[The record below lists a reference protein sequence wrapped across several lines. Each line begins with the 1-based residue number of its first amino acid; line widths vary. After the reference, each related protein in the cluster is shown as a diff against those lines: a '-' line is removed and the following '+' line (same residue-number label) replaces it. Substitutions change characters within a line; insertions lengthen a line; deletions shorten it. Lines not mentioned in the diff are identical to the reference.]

1 MLSNMKVGTK
11 LLAVAAAPL
20 LLALLLTFVG
30 INDRRAD
37 AASAADTEHLVGFS
51 NRTTALVD
59 SLQSERTATVDR
71 ISGAADAQ
79 LDALREETDAD
90 AAAFNAGRT
99 GLPADRELTLAIDEA
114 VTALEGV
121 SGMRERVDGSTAD
134 AAIVAEYTQ
143 VVERLFEV
151 QREVAEQPA
160 LGDATNDVL
169 SLLQISEAKEMG
181 AAIEAQTALAFS
193 DGAADPTVAP
203 AVAAELGALESAR
216 TEAADRLLQ
225 LPSDEATD
233 LTAQAFSEWS
243 QSDEL
248 ENLMTIFVATT
259 NTGTVGDSD
268 RTRLDAAIEG
278 YTSALR
284 EAEISVAEATQE
296 RAADAASSASA
307 NARNFMVIWLIAAI
321 GSVVLAVVLAKALTR
336 RLVRLTEAADDLAER
351 QLPNLVEQLRTPPE
365 EGSDEQVDRPDPVDV
380 HGSDEIGQ
388 LADSFNTVQTV
399 AYDVAIEQGK
409 MLEKGI
415 SEIFVNLAR
424 RNQALID
431 RQIQFIDELERHEE
445 DPDVLESLFR
455 LDHLATRMRRH
466 AESLLV
472 LAGAEPSRRRSA
484 PVSLS
489 DVVRVAVGEIEDYNR
504 ISLVA
509 FDDAEVPSGVAVDVA
524 HMMSELME
532 NATQFSPPDTVVE
545 IVGHRTHEGYTVS
558 ISDQGIGMSAEQL
571 DDVNELLASPPATGL
586 TLNRTLGFVV
596 IARLARRFAIKVRLT
611 SSPSGGVTAIVNL
624 PEAVLV
630 GGDAENAEE
639 PSEEGSARIIIPE
652 AGPTVASTTVVAEV
666 EEDAGI
672 AAPLSSEAPEQDDAE
687 TIMLDELPSR
697 PGAPIAPTGSDQEL
711 PPATMTED
719 EPAAAEPAPDL
730 DLPAPFPV
738 AETTSSDDVDV
749 PAPAALDQPAPFA
762 APEPDEIDEPVAI
775 DEPEPFEAPEP
786 VAIDEPE
793 PFEIPEPVAID
804 EPEPFEIPEPVA
816 IDEPEPF
823 EIPEPVAID
832 EPEPF
837 EIPEPVAIDEP
848 EPFEI
853 PEPVAIDEPEP
864 FEIPEPVAIDEPE
877 PFEIP
882 EPVAIDEPEPFE
894 APEPFTPAF
903 EDLEPEPYAP
913 LTPAPEGAPEPFEPS
928 APAPPA
934 APEPEVQSEPEP
946 LTPFAPAASAEP
958 EAPLEPRLPPPP
970 AEPLTPFA
978 PAQDHTP
985 LPTFHPPAAPTE
997 EPNADDWGSGSP
1009 LTSPQPVGD
1018 LSQPT
1023 DGFLGL
1029 PSRVSSTSD
1038 EPPGP
1043 PPPLDTP
1050 SPGFAPSGSG
1060 QTTPGGLPLW
1070 QPTFVPA
1077 PADAGANDLTPAGL
1091 TRRERT
1097 TAERALPTGP
1107 SVTSTRR
1114 SPEEVRQMLSRYRG
1128 GLKKGRAAPAEDGT
1142 TTHESSPSS

>member
-37 AASAADTEHLVGFS
+37 AASAADTEDLVGFS

-59 SLQSERTATVDR
+59 SLQSERTATADR
-71 ISGAADAQ
+71 ISGATDAQ
-79 LDALREETDAD
+79 LGAVREETDAD
-90 AAAFNAGRT
+90 AAAFNAGRA
-99 GLPADRELTLAIDEA
+99 GLPADRELTVAIDEA

-121 SGMRERVDGSTAD
+121 PGMRDRVDDGTAD
-134 AAIVAEYTQ
+134 EAIVAEYTQ
-143 VVERLFEV
+143 VVDRLFEV

-181 AAIEAQTALAFS
+181 AAIEAQAALAFN
-193 DGAADPTVAP
+193 DGASDPTVTP

-284 EAEISVAEATQE
+284 ESEISVAEATQE

-351 QLPNLVEQLRTPPE
+351 QLPSLVEQLRTPPE
-365 EGSDEQVDRPDPVDV
+365 EGSDEQVERPDPVDV

-415 SEIFVNLAR
+415 SDIFVNLAR

-624 PEAVLV
+624 PQAVLV
-630 GGDAENAEE
+630 GGDEENAEE
-639 PSEEGSARIIIPE
+639 ASEEGSARILIAE
-652 AGPTVASTTVVAEV
+652 ADPMVATTAVVAEV
-666 EEDAGI
+666 AEDAGI
-672 AAPLSSEAPEQDDAE
+672 AAPPSSEGPERDDTE
-687 TIMLDELPSR
+687 TIMLDELPSCT
-697 PGAPIAPTGSDQEL
+697 GAPIAPTGSDQEL
-711 PPATMTED
+711 PPATITED

-738 AETTSSDDVDV
+738 AETAPPDDVDV
-749 PAPAALDQPAPFA
+749 PAPAAIDQPAPFD
-762 APEPDEIDEPVAI
+762 PPQPDGIDEPVRI

-823 EIPEPVAID
+823 EA
-832 EPEPF
+832 
-837 EIPEPVAIDEP
+837 
-848 EPFEI
+848 
-853 PEPVAIDEPEP
+853 
-864 FEIPEPVAIDEPE
+864 PEPVAIDEPE

-894 APEPFTPAF
+894 APEPVAIDEPEPFEAPEPVAIDEPEPSTPAF

-913 LTPAPEGAPEPFEPS
+913 LTPAPEGAPEPFEPL
-928 APAPPA
+928 AAPPA
-934 APEPEVQSEPEP
+934 APEPEVQPEPTP

-970 AEPLTPFA
+970 AEPPTPFA
-978 PAQDHTP
+978 PAQDDTP

-997 EPNADDWGSGSP
+997 EPEADDWGRGSP

-1029 PSRVSSTSD
+1029 PSRVGSTSD
-1038 EPPGP
+1038 EPTGP

-1050 SPGFAPSGSG
+1050 APGFAPAGSG

-1077 PADAGANDLTPAGL
+1077 PADAGADDLTPAGL

-1097 TAERALPTGP
+1097 TSEPGALPTGP

>member
-30 INDRRAD
+30 IRDRQAD
-37 AASAADTEHLVGFS
+37 AASAADTEQLVGFS

-59 SLQSERTATVDR
+59 ALQSERTGTADR
-71 ISGAADAQ
+71 ISGATDAG

-90 AAAFNAGRT
+90 AAAFDAGRG
-99 GLPADRELTLAIDEA
+99 GLPADQELVGAIDEA

-121 SGMRERVDGSTAD
+121 ESLRGRVDGGAAD
-134 AAIVAEYTQ
+134 ASIVAEYTQ
-143 VVERLFEV
+143 VVDLLFEV

-169 SLLQISEAKEMG
+169 SLLEISEAKEMG
-181 AAIEAQTALAFS
+181 AAIEAQTALAFGDGS
-193 DGAADPTVAP
+193 DGATVAP

-216 TEAADRLLQ
+216 TEATDRLAQ

-248 ENLMTIFVATT
+248 DNLMTIFVATT

-284 EAEISVAEATQE
+284 EAEISVAESTQE
-296 RAADAASSASA
+296 QAAAAASTASS
-307 NARNFMVIWLIAAI
+307 NARNFMIIWLIAAI
-321 GSVVLAVVLAKALTR
+321 VSVVLAVLLTKALTR
-336 RLVRLTEAADDLAER
+336 RLVRLTEAADDLAEH

-365 EGSDEQVDRPDPVDV
+365 EHSNNDVGRPEPVDV

-415 SEIFVNLAR
+415 SDIFVNLAR

-509 FDDAEVPSGVAVDVA
+509 FDDAEVPSGAAVDIA
-524 HMMSELME
+524 HMLSELME

-545 IVGHRTHEGYTVS
+545 IVGHRTHEGYSVS

-571 DDVNELLASPPATGL
+571 DEVNELLASPPATGL

-611 SSPSGGVTAIVNL
+611 SSPSGGVTALVNL
-624 PEAVLV
+624 PEPVLV
-630 GGDAENAEE
+630 GGEAEE
-639 PSEEGSARIIIPE
+639 EDPSEEGSAPIIIAESAP
-652 AGPTVASTTVVAEV
+652 PVATTSVVADV
-666 EEDAGI
+666 EEEAAT
-672 AAPLSSEAPEQDDAE
+672 AAPTPADVPTEDDAD
-687 TIMLDELPSR
+687 TIVLDELPSR
-697 PGAPIAPTGSDQEL
+697 GGAPIAPAGLDREV
-711 PPATMTED
+711 PPASISDDEVPTESP
-719 EPAAAEPAPDL
+719 EP

-738 AETTSSDDVDV
+738 ADDGPSEDV
-749 PAPAALDQPAPFA
+749 GPPAIDDPAPFE
-762 APEPDEIDEPVAI
+762 APEPVAI

-864 FEIPEPVAIDEPE
+864 FQPPAPIAPPEPEIQPEPLAPFAAAAGTEPE
-877 PFEIP
+877 PLESRQP
-882 EPVAIDEPEPFE
+882 LPPAEPPAPF
-894 APEPFTPAF
+894 APAQDDTPLPTF
-903 EDLEPEPYAP
+903 NAP
-913 LTPAPEGAPEPFEPS
+913 LPPAAPAEEPQTEDWGTGSPL

-934 APEPEVQSEPEP
+934 AD
-946 LTPFAPAASAEP
+946 
-958 EAPLEPRLPPPP
+958 LPP
-970 AEPLTPFA
+970 A
-978 PAQDHTP
+978 
-985 LPTFHPPAAPTE
+985 
-997 EPNADDWGSGSP
+997 S
-1009 LTSPQPVGD
+1009 
-1018 LSQPT
+1018 
-1023 DGFLGL
+1023 DGFTGL
-1029 PSRVSSTSD
+1029 PSRVGASSPG
-1038 EPPGP
+1038 EPSQP
-1043 PPPLDTP
+1043 PPPLGTP
-1050 SPGFAPSGSG
+1050 APGFAPAESG
-1060 QTTPGGLPLW
+1060 QVTPGGLPLW

-1077 PADAGANDLTPAGL
+1077 PADAGAEDLTHAGL
-1091 TRRERT
+1091 TRRERST
-1097 TAERALPTGP
+1097 TESSALPTGP
-1107 SVTSTRR
+1107 TVSSSRR

-1128 GLKKGRAAPAEDGT
+1128 GLKKGRTAPAADGPT
-1142 TTHESSPSS
+1142 NHESSPSS

>member
-1 MLSNMKVGTK
+1 MLSNLKVGTK

-30 INDRRAD
+30 INDRRTD
-37 AASAADTEHLVGFS
+37 AASAADTERLVGFS

-59 SLQSERTATVDR
+59 SLQSERTATAERV
-71 ISGAADAQ
+71 SGAADAQ

-90 AAAFNAGRT
+90 AAAFNAGRN
-99 GLPADRELTLAIDEA
+99 GLPADRELIVAIDEA

-121 SGMRERVDGSTAD
+121 EGLRDRVDDGTAN
-134 AAIVAEYTQ
+134 ASIVAEYTQ
-143 VVERLFEV
+143 VVDRLFEV

-169 SLLQISEAKEMG
+169 SLLQISEAKEIG
-181 AAIEAQTALAFS
+181 AAIEAQTALAFGEGS
-193 DGAADPTVAP
+193 EDPTVAP

-216 TEAADRLLQ
+216 TEAAERLSQ

-307 NARNFMVIWLIAAI
+307 NARNFMFIWLIAAI

-365 EGSDEQVDRPDPVDV
+365 EGSDEQIGRPEPVDV

-415 SEIFVNLAR
+415 SDIFVNLAR

-509 FDDAEVPSGVAVDVA
+509 FDDAEVPSGAAVDVA
-524 HMMSELME
+524 HMLSELME

-571 DDVNELLASPPATGL
+571 DEVNELLASPPATGL

-630 GGDAENAEE
+630 GGDAEDAEE
-639 PSEEGSARIIIPE
+639 ATEEGSARILLPD
-652 AGPTVASTTVVAEV
+652 ADPMVASTSVVAQV
-666 EEDAGI
+666 DEDAGI
-672 AAPLSSEAPEQDDAE
+672 AAPMSSEAPGQDDAE
-687 TIMLDELPSR
+687 TIMLDQLPSR
-697 PGAPIAPTGSDQEL
+697 GAPTAPAGLDQEI
-711 PPATMTED
+711 PPATIPDD
-719 EPAAAEPAPDL
+719 EPEAAAPSPGL

-738 AETTSSDDVDV
+738 AESAASDDVGG
-749 PAPAALDQPAPFA
+749 PAPAAIDQPAPFDT
-762 APEPDEIDEPVAI
+762 PESDEIDEPVALDEPEPFEFPEPVALDEPEPFEVPEPVALDEPEPFEI
-775 DEPEPFEAPEP
+775 PEPVALDEPEPFEIPEPVALDEPEPFEAPEP
-786 VAIDEPE
+786 VALDE
-793 PFEIPEPVAID
+793 
-804 EPEPFEIPEPVA
+804 
-816 IDEPEPF
+816 
-823 EIPEPVAID
+823 
-832 EPEPF
+832 
-837 EIPEPVAIDEP
+837 
-848 EPFEI
+848 
-853 PEPVAIDEPEP
+853 
-864 FEIPEPVAIDEPE
+864 
-877 PFEIP
+877 
-882 EPVAIDEPEPFE
+882 
-894 APEPFTPAF
+894 PEPFTPAF
-903 EDLEPEPYAP
+903 QDLEPEPYAP
-913 LTPAPEGAPEPFEPS
+913 LTPAPEGAPRPFEPM
-928 APAPPA
+928 APAPEA
-934 APEPEVQSEPEP
+934 EPEPEVQAEPEP
-946 LTPFAPAASAEP
+946 LAPFAPAASAEP

-970 AEPLTPFA
+970 AEPSAPFA
-978 PAQDHTP
+978 PAQDDTP
-985 LPTFHPPAAPTE
+985 RYRPSTPRPLRPRNRRPKTGGVERRSRRRSRWPISPSRPTASPAFPAGSAPVPTNRTDHLRHSTRPRRDSPRRGPGRPPRVACR
-997 EPNADDWGSGSP
+997 SGNRPSSP
-1009 LTSPQPVGD
+1009 LRPTPV
-1018 LSQPT
+1018 P
-1023 DGFLGL
+1023 
-1029 PSRVSSTSD
+1029 PISR
-1038 EPPGP
+1038 
-1043 PPPLDTP
+1043 PL
-1050 SPGFAPSGSG
+1050 
-1060 QTTPGGLPLW
+1060 
-1070 QPTFVPA
+1070 V
-1077 PADAGANDLTPAGL
+1077 
-1091 TRRERT
+1091 
-1097 TAERALPTGP
+1097 
-1107 SVTSTRR
+1107 
-1114 SPEEVRQMLSRYRG
+1114 
-1128 GLKKGRAAPAEDGT
+1128 
-1142 TTHESSPSS
+1142 

>member
-30 INDRRAD
+30 IQDRRAD
-37 AASAADTEHLVGFS
+37 AASAADTEQLVGFS

-59 SLQSERTATVDR
+59 ALQSERTGTADR
-71 ISGAADAQ
+71 LAGSTDAQ

-90 AAAFNAGRT
+90 AEAFDAGRN
-99 GLPADRELTLAIDEA
+99 GLPADDELNAAIDEA
-114 VTALEGV
+114 ATALDGV
-121 SGMRERVDGSTAD
+121 DGLRDRVDGGSAD
-134 AAIVAEYTQ
+134 DSIVAEYTQ
-143 VVERLFEV
+143 VIDRLFEV

-181 AAIEAQTALAFS
+181 AAIEAQTALAFG
-193 DGAADPTVAP
+193 DGSADAIVAP
-203 AVAAELGALESAR
+203 AVSAELAALESAR
-216 TEAADRLLQ
+216 TEAADRLSQ

-259 NTGTVGDSD
+259 TAGTVGDSD
-268 RTRLDAAIEG
+268 RTRLDAATEG

-284 EAEISVAEATQE
+284 EAEITVAESTQE
-296 RAADAASSASA
+296 RAADAADTASS
-307 NARNFMVIWLIAAI
+307 NARNFMIIWLIAAI
-321 GSVVLAVVLAKALTR
+321 ISVVLAVFLAKALTR
-336 RLVRLTEAADDLAER
+336 RLVRLTAAADDLAEH
-351 QLPNLVEQLRTPPE
+351 QLPNLVEQLRTPPDE
-365 EGSDEQVDRPDPVDV
+365 SSDDEIGRPEPVDV

-415 SEIFVNLAR
+415 SDIFVNLAR

-509 FDDAEVPSGVAVDVA
+509 CDDAEVPSGAAVDVA
-524 HMMSELME
+524 HMLSELME

-611 SSPSGGVTAIVNL
+611 SSPSGGVTALVTL

-630 GGDAENAEE
+630 GTDTEDED
-639 PSEEGSARIIIPE
+639 PSEEGSAPILIADAAPPI
-652 AGPTVASTTVVAEV
+652 AATSVVAEV
-666 EEDAGI
+666 ETPGLIAPDAG
-672 AAPLSSEAPEQDDAE
+672 AVPGEGDPD
-687 TIMLDELPSR
+687 TIVLEELPSR
-697 PGAPIAPTGSDQEL
+697 GGATAPPADLDHQVPPAAIADELAPPAPAEPELPAADLEL
-711 PPATMTED
+711 PP
-719 EPAAAEPAPDL
+719 
-730 DLPAPFPV
+730 PFPV
-738 AETTSSDDVDV
+738 ADSTPTADVDE
-749 PAPAALDQPAPFA
+749 PAEPFE
-762 APEPDEIDEPVAI
+762 APEPVAIDEPEPFEIPEPVAIDEPEPFEAPEPVAI

-804 EPEPFEIPEPVA
+804 EPEPFEA
-816 IDEPEPF
+816 
-823 EIPEPVAID
+823 
-832 EPEPF
+832 
-837 EIPEPVAIDEP
+837 
-848 EPFEI
+848 
-853 PEPVAIDEPEP
+853 
-864 FEIPEPVAIDEPE
+864 PEPVAIDEPE

-894 APEPFTPAF
+894 APEPVAIDEPEPF
-903 EDLEPEPYAP
+903 EIPEPVAIDEPEPFQAPEPFESLEPEPYTPPTSAP
-913 LTPAPEGAPEPFEPS
+913 DGPPEPFEPL
-928 APAPPA
+928 APIASRP
-934 APEPEVQSEPEP
+934 PEPEPEIEPEP
-946 LTPFAPAASAEP
+946 EPFEPFAPAAEAEP
-958 EAPLEPRLPPPP
+958 QPLEPRVPPPP
-970 AEPLTPFA
+970 AEPQAPFA
-978 PAQDHTP
+978 PTQDDTP
-985 LPTFHPPAAPTE
+985 LPTFTAPAAPAPPAE
-997 EPNADDWGSGSP
+997 EPQTEDWGNGVP
-1009 LTSPQPVGD
+1009 LAPIEPVAD

-1023 DGFLGL
+1023 DGFTGL
-1029 PSRVSSTSD
+1029 PSRVGSSSPG
-1038 EPPGP
+1038 EPTQP

-1050 SPGFAPSGSG
+1050 GAGFAPAESG

-1077 PADAGANDLTPAGL
+1077 PPDAGADDLTTAGL
-1091 TRRERT
+1091 TRRERP
-1097 TAERALPTGP
+1097 AGESSALPTGP
-1107 SVTSTRR
+1107 TVTSTRR

-1128 GLKKGRAAPAEDGT
+1128 GLKKGRTAPSDEGT